1 MGHFCNNILP
11 ISPSHQHIFRHSL
24 LRFGDLH
31 DTMTFLSVRLVM
43 AVFHC
48 LSDKQQ
54 GYLFTFITMCI
65 WGAFGLMARMNAY
78 WHIQIWDVL
87 LLRFGIAAAVLLPIL
102 WWKKDYQFLFDF
114 KLLILALVGSIGYC
128 IFVYSGFFYA
138 PVAHGVVFLNG
149 TFPLFAALIGY
160 IMLRSPIDRQT
171 GIGLSIIV
179 MTLLLMTISIIIGD
193 GYFGRGDLMFIA
205 SGLCWGLFSVLL
217 RKWNFSAWHIMCG
230 VAIWSAV
237 IYSLIYAMFITP
249 AFHTA
254 LPTHLAIQGIF
265 HGIFVVIIA
274 TLTYAK
280 AVAKI
285 GIFKAGSIAN
295 LAPFIASIIAV
306 PLLDEMLNTT
316 LVMGLIGMAIG
327 ALQPW
332 RWFIGR

>member
-1 MGHFCNNILP
+1 MTV
-11 ISPSHQHIFRHSL
+11 FRS
-24 LRFGDLH
+24 
-31 DTMTFLSVRLVM
+31 
-43 AVFHC
+43 
-48 LSDKQQ
+48 LSDEQQ

-78 WHIQIWDVL
+78 WQIQIWDVL

-102 WWKKDYQFLFDF
+102 WWKKDYRFLFDF
-114 KLLILALVGSIGYC
+114 KMVVLALTGSIGYC
-128 IFVYSGFFYA
+128 VFVYSGFFYA

-160 IMLRSPIDRQT
+160 LMLRQPIDRQT

-179 MTLLLMTISIIIGD
+179 ITLLFMTVSMIIGD
-193 GYFGRGDLMFIA
+193 GHFGRGDLMFIA

-217 RKWNFSAWHIMCG
+217 RKWSFSAWHIMCG
-230 VAIWSAV
+230 VAIWSAI
-237 IYSLIYAMFITP
+237 IYTLIYACFVTP
-249 AFHTA
+249 AFDQA
-254 LPTHLAIQGIF
+254 KPLHLVFQGIF

-280 AVAKI
+280 AVAQI

-306 PLLDEMLNTT
+306 PLLGEMLNTT
-316 LVMGLIGMAIG
+316 LVIGLIGMALG

-332 RWFIGR
+332 RWFTGR

>member
-1 MGHFCNNILP
+1 MTV
-11 ISPSHQHIFRHSL
+11 FRS
-24 LRFGDLH
+24 
-31 DTMTFLSVRLVM
+31 
-43 AVFHC
+43 
-48 LSDKQQ
+48 LSDEQQ

-78 WHIQIWDVL
+78 WQIQIWDVL
-87 LLRFGIAAAVLLPIL
+87 LLRFGIAAAVLLPVL
-102 WWKKDYQFLFDF
+102 WWKKDYRFLFDF
-114 KLLILALVGSIGYC
+114 KMVILALTGSIGYC
-128 IFVYSGFFYA
+128 VFVYSGFFYA

-160 IMLRSPIDRQT
+160 LMLRQPIDRQT

-179 MTLLLMTISIIIGD
+179 ITLLFMTVSMIIGD
-193 GYFGRGDLMFIA
+193 GHFGRGDLMFIA

-217 RKWNFSAWHIMCG
+217 RKWSFSAWHIMCG
-230 VAIWSAV
+230 VAIWSAI
-237 IYSLIYAMFITP
+237 IYTLIYVCFVTP
-249 AFHTA
+249 AFDQVKP
-254 LPTHLAIQGIF
+254 LYLAFQGIF
-265 HGIFVVIIA
+265 HSIFVVIIA

-280 AVAKI
+280 AVAQI

-306 PLLDEMLNTT
+306 PLLGEMLNTT
-316 LVMGLIGMAIG
+316 LVIGLIGMALG